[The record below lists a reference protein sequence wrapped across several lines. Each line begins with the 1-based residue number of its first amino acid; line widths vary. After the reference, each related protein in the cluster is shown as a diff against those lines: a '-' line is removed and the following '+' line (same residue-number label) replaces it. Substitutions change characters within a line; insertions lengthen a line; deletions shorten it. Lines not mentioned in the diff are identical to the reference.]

1 MRQRQKYQ
9 QIIGA
14 SDMIPNSKLNLFWTC
29 SLARLVWGHLSLWKR
44 EYIIGHTYFLK
55 SNSLPQNGNC
65 QKWCN
70 SAWKLFFPSMYF
82 FLHLDLLFK
91 DLQTALWIIIQSEL
105 TKASPSQVSRV
116 LQNPSSAVLTETFDQ
131 LPLHHYQSMK
141 GKQINYQIYSITKRI
156 LILVSTYF

>member
-1 MRQRQKYQ
+1 MRWRQKYQ

-14 SDMIPNSKLNLFWTC
+14 SDMIPNSKLNFILYVLYYT
-29 SLARLVWGHLSLWKR
+29 
-44 EYIIGHTYFLK
+44 IGHTYFLK

-70 SAWKLFFPSMYF
+70 SEWKLFFPSMYF

-105 TKASPSQVSRV
+105 TKAPPSQVSRV
-116 LQNPSSAVLTETFDQ
+116 LQNPSAAVLTETFDQ

-141 GKQINYQIYSITKRI
+141 GKQINY
-156 LILVSTYF
+156 